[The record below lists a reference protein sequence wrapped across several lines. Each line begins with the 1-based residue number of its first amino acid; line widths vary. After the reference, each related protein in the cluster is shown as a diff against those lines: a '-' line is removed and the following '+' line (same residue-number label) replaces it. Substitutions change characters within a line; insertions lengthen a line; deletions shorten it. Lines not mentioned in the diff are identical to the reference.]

1 MDTAENKQKIFIKEI
16 NLYMDYNQWY
26 EDIYPRL
33 SGCGLWLRGGEI
45 NTLDKD
51 EFEKRFFRV
60 LFVRL
65 STYRDTAGSFTHQLL
80 YQIAADIDYVFPDIA
95 YLPPPKDALIFK
107 KNNVPWL
114 LGTNTRFGPEKFS
127 LIAFSNSIVQEVINI
142 ASFLKNSNIP
152 LSREERMKREDIP
165 PVILGGANAIFTS
178 SIWGKHA
185 LIDGI
190 FTGTASGNIRKIFE
204 LCAESYMEGMTKVE
218 LFSRLNKIPG
228 FYSTALPAPNHKMPE
243 MKCVS
248 EDALYEENTVY
259 LKNGIVPY
267 LETGM
272 GTGYLEISSG
282 CRAFCSF
289 CSENWTRKPYKETD
303 VSTLLDRALSMKAEM
318 GLERVDVFSFNFN
331 MYKQFYTLL
340 RGLTAVFNDVNL
352 KSQRFDML
360 AGEKLMVEYQQASG
374 KNIYSCGLEGISN
387 RLRKYLN
394 KNLDEELFVKSVELI
409 FRIQARELKI
419 FLLST
424 GMEDEEDFK
433 EFRTLLKQIEGA
445 GKNVR
450 TKVLFSVTPLI
461 RFPWTPLEFDTSCP
475 PQTHIKTI
483 KTLDSIIKE
492 HGFESRSAMDANEY
506 FVSQLLVRSADW
518 RIRDVLLKTL
528 EETGFVYYRG
538 ISGKFYNSLNRHLVN
553 AGIKPEDMFR
563 GFTLKE
569 SYEKPWA
576 VINTGIRR
584 KALWDIYQKN
594 TSFQEISTFLS
605 RLKIDKPSF
614 SIQEYREEM
623 KKKKENEININF
635 HVNIKDKARGFPRK
649 YFGIALTRALMKTDS
664 ALIPYFNRYVSS
676 LWEEDS
682 TAPVW
687 ITGDDLI
694 TLCWDRKAVSLLE
707 KLRNDPELLKRI
719 NTHLN
724 YWGNAGANIVPA
736 DKDKTVSVEQFRFS
750 INAPYHFDG
759 TNYFKKRNLNYIM
772 YRNTCADASDTAET
786 VQGKDVKQEKKSYT
800 LKFTNDSLKKK
811 ILLRCGITLIETQ
824 NSFSNKTVRTLIVIH
839 PGPKF
844 LIEQFLK
851 EAFILPHK
859 NDLIKIHTS
868 SQRI

>member
-1 MDTAENKQKIFIKEI
+1 
-16 NLYMDYNQWY
+16 MDYIHWY
-26 EDIYPRL
+26 EDIYPHL
-33 SGCGLWLRGGEI
+33 SDCGLWLRGGEI

-65 STYRDTAGSFTHQLL
+65 STYRDTEGSFTHQLL
-80 YQIAADIDYVFPDIA
+80 YQISADIDYVFPDIA

-114 LGTNTRFGPEKFS
+114 LGTNTKFGPEKFS
-127 LIAFSNSIVQEVINI
+127 LIAFSNSIVQEILNI
-142 ASFLKNSNIP
+142 PSFLKNSNIP

-165 PVILGGANAIFTS
+165 PVILGGANATFTS
-178 SIWGKHA
+178 SIWGKHS

-190 FTGTASGNIRKIFE
+190 FTGTSSENIRKIFE
-204 LCAESYMEGMTKVE
+204 LCAEAHKEGVTKVE
-218 LFSRLNKIPG
+218 LFSRLNNIPG
-228 FYSTALPAPNHKMPE
+228 FYSTDSPAPNHIIPE
-243 MKCVS
+243 MNCVS
-248 EDALYEENTVY
+248 EDASCKEKTVY

-272 GTGYLEISSG
+272 GTGFLEISSG

-289 CSENWTRKPYKETD
+289 CSENWIRKPYKETD

-318 GLERVDVFSFNFN
+318 GLERVDISSFNFN

-340 RGLTAVFNDVNL
+340 RCLTDIFNDVNL

-374 KNIYSCGLEGISN
+374 KNMYSCGLEGISN

-394 KNLDEELFVKSVELI
+394 KNLDEKLFVKSVEQI

-424 GMEDEEDFK
+424 GLEDEEDFK
-433 EFRTLLKQIEGA
+433 EFRTLLGHIEGA

-475 PQTHIKTI
+475 SQTHLKIIKTMEN
-483 KTLDSIIKE
+483 IIKE
-492 HGFESRSAMDANEY
+492 YGFESRSAMDANEY
-506 FVSQLLVRSADW
+506 FVSQLLVRSADS
-518 RIRDVLLKTL
+518 RIIDVLLKTI
-528 EETGFVYYRG
+528 EETDFVYYRG
-538 ISGKFYNSLNRHLVN
+538 ISGMFYNSLNRNLV
-553 AGIKPEDMFR
+553 AEGIKPEDLFR

-576 VINTGIRR
+576 VINTGIQR
-584 KALWDIYQKN
+584 KALWDIYEKN
-594 TSFQEISTFLS
+594 ISFQEIGTLQSS
-605 RLKIDKPSF
+605 LKIEKPSF
-614 SIQEYREEM
+614 SIEEYRE
-623 KKKKENEININF
+623 KIRKKKENEININF
-635 HVNIKDKARGFPRK
+635 HVNIKDRSRGLPRK
-649 YFGIALTRALMKTDS
+649 YFGIALVRALMKTDS

-682 TAPVW
+682 TSPVW
-687 ITGDDLI
+687 ITGDDII
-694 TLCWDRKAVSLLE
+694 TLCWDRKAVPLLE
-707 KLRNDPELLKRI
+707 KISNDPELI
-719 NTHLN
+719 NQVNTHLN
-724 YWGNAGANIVPA
+724 YWGNASATIVPA
-736 DKDKTVSVEQFRFS
+736 EKGNTVGLEQFSVS
-750 INAPYHFDG
+750 ITAPYPFDW
-759 TNYFKKRNLNYIM
+759 TTYFKKRKLNYTM
-772 YRNTCADASDTAET
+772 YKTTCADVSNTAET
-786 VQGKDVKQEKKSYT
+786 VQEENAKQEKKSYT

-811 ILLRCGITLIETQ
+811 IILQFDITTTETH
-824 NSFSNKTVRTLIVIH
+824 NPFSSKSVRTLIVLH
-839 PGPKF
+839 PGQKF
-844 LIEQFLK
+844 IIEQFLQ
-851 EAFILPHK
+851 EAFFLPHK
-859 NDLIKIHTS
+859 NDQIKIHTS